1 MTDNFNNALKR
12 AKELLNDGRH
22 PLSIISEVAN
32 DFVLTGY
39 EENELSDEIYNL
51 YTGKAKYYM
60 TLGSGQP
67 HYPGYF
73 VCEAESEVGARMMT
87 NRALNGRWCGTYESL
102 DQVHPNDRVC
112 RGTIDE
118 LGAHHE

>member
-51 YTGKAKYYM
+51 YTGK
-60 TLGSGQP
+60 
-67 HYPGYF
+67 
-73 VCEAESEVGARMMT
+73 
-87 NRALNGRWCGTYESL
+87 
-102 DQVHPNDRVC
+102 DD
-112 RGTIDE
+112 D
-118 LGAHHE
+118 